1 MKKNLLL
8 SNIPARERK
17 RLEGFL
23 EPVSLE
29 LRVVIQAE
37 DKPITHVCFPLDFVA
52 STVIEMEEGG
62 VVEVGVT
69 GNEGLAGI
77 QLFLGEE
84 TTNTTTFVQV
94 PGDGL
99 RMGADDFRKQVMG
112 KGGPLHDL
120 LHRYTHAFLAQLS
133 QTAACNRLHP
143 LDQRLCRWLLMTH
156 NRVRRDE
163 FPITQ
168 EFMGQMLGVRRP
180 TVSTTAAILQ
190 KAGLVSYSRGRMKV
204 LDREGLEK
212 GACECYRTIL
222 KHFDRIY
229 GETWPAREAHA
240 SE

>member
-1 MKKNLLL
+1 MQKNLLL
-8 SNIPARERK
+8 SNIPAAERK
-17 RLEGFL
+17 RLERYL
-23 EPVSLE
+23 EPASLE
-29 LRVVIQAE
+29 LREVIQQA
-37 DKPITHVCFPLDFVA
+37 DKPITHVYFPVDFVS
-52 STVIEMEEGG
+52 STVIEMGDGE

-84 TTNTTTFVQV
+84 ATNTTTFAQI

-99 RMGADDFRKQVMG
+99 RMAAGDFRKHVM
-112 KGGPLHDL
+112 KGGGALHDL
-120 LHRYTHAFLAQLS
+120 LHRYTHAFLAQIS

-143 LDQRLCRWLLMTH
+143 LDERLCRWILMTH
-156 NRVRRDE
+156 NRVGRDE

-190 KAGLVSYSRGRMKV
+190 KAGLVSYSRGRMRV
-204 LDREGLEK
+204 LDREGLEE
-212 GACECYRTIL
+212 GACECYRAIL

-229 GETWPAREAHA
+229 GETWPPKETDAPE
-240 SE
+240 

>member
-8 SNIPARERK
+8 SNIPARDRK
-17 RLEGFL
+17 RLERFL
-23 EPVSLE
+23 EPVSLGFRE
-29 LRVVIQAE
+29 VIQKE
-37 DKPITHVCFPLDFVA
+37 GVPTTHVYFPLDFVA
-52 STVIEMEEGG
+52 STVIEMEDGE

-77 QLFLGEE
+77 QLFLGED
-84 TTNTTTFVQV
+84 TTNTTTFAQI
-94 PGDGL
+94 PGDAL
-99 RMGADDFRKQVMG
+99 RMGADDFRRQVMG

-143 LDQRLCRWLLMTH
+143 LDQRLCRWILMTH
-156 NRVRRDE
+156 NRVQRDE

-190 KAGLVSYSRGRMKV
+190 RAGLVSYSRGRMKV
-204 LDREGLEK
+204 LDREGLER

-229 GETWPAREAHA
+229 GETWLAREADS